1 MSTLLLTTVLLPLL
15 GVPLVGER
23 RESARRAALLVVT
36 LTLLL
41 SGYLAFAFPLGG
53 RDFAVWETSWT
64 AGRFPGLDLRFGLG
78 LDGLSVWLFP
88 LSSLLT
94 FTAVLVSWHA
104 VDRGAAAFYRLL
116 LILLTGMLGVFAA
129 RDVLLFYVFFEATL
143 IPLFF
148 LIGIWGHDERRYAA
162 VKFFLFTLAGSVLT
176 FLGLLALAIY
186 NSHLRPD
193 GLLTFSIPRLTEDL
207 AAFRAN
213 GQFPLA
219 VQMWIFLALF
229 AGFAVKVPL
238 FPLHTWLPLAHV
250 EAPTAGSVLLAG
262 ILLKIGGYGFL
273 RFSLPMLPDA
283 AAASAPWILCLAA
296 VGILYG
302 ALTALAQSDIKRL
315 IAYSSVAHLGYCV
328 LGFFALNPLGLH
340 GGLLQMV
347 NHGLATG
354 GLFAVVGMLYERYHT
369 RRIDSFG
376 GLARRLPLLA
386 FFMFLLT
393 FSSIGL
399 PGLNGFAGEF
409 LILAGMFQRA
419 WWFRPNELALAAAAV
434 FGVVLA
440 AWYML
445 QLVGRVFFGE
455 LKEPQRSTGNG
466 PHGGFEPYAA
476 PGRVPDLTAREVFA
490 LAPLAVF
497 IVWIGVQPSYFL
509 ARMTPTLQALTGQAM
524 AAAAA
529 SPVVAD
535 PVASG
540 SVAAARVAPGSVAP
554 TPVAPT
560 PDTDVPLPPGSV
572 TGGSVTGVSVAAGP
586 CTGMTASRRSDARL
600 VGAAEEV
607 PSRRQLAEIARVA
620 EIEYAS
626 ALTESREIPARHH
639 IQTAPDRVGP

>member
-104 VDRGAAAFYRLL
+104 VDRGAASFYRLL

-186 NSHLRPD
+186 NSHMRPD
-193 GLLTFSIPRLTEDL
+193 GVLTFSIPRLTEDL
-207 AAFRAN
+207 AALRTN
-213 GQFPLA
+213 GQFPPA

-419 WWFRPNELALAAAAV
+419 WLFRPGELALAAAAV

-455 LKEPQRSTGNG
+455 LKEPHLTGG
-466 PHGGFEPYAA
+466 CHGGGESNAA
-476 PGRVPDLTAREVFA
+476 PGRVPDLTVREVFA

-509 ARMTPTLQALTGQAM
+509 GRMTPSLQALSGQAM
-524 AAAAA
+524 AAAAVSVAAIPSAA
-529 SPVVAD
+529 SPV
-535 PVASG
+535 
-540 SVAAARVAPGSVAP
+540 AATPVAP
-554 TPVAPT
+554 TPVAANPVA
-560 PDTDVPLPPGSV
+560 PNP
-572 TGGSVTGVSVAAGP
+572 VAANPGDLGAVV
-586 CTGMTASRRSDARL
+586 TAASSGMTASQRSDASL
-600 VGAAEEV
+600 VGTAGGV
-607 PSRRQLAEIARVA
+607 PARRQLAEIARVA

-626 ALTESREIPARHH
+626 APTTSHENSARHH
-639 IQTAPDRVGP
+639 LQNTPDRVGP

>member
-94 FTAVLVSWHA
+94 FTAVLVSWRA
-104 VDRGAAAFYRLL
+104 VDRGAASFYRLL

-186 NSHLRPD
+186 NSHLQPD
-193 GLLTFSIPRLTEDL
+193 GVLTFSIPRLTEDL
-207 AAFRAN
+207 AALRTN

-419 WWFRPNELALAAAAV
+419 WLFRRGELALAVAAV

-455 LKEPQRSTGNG
+455 LKEPHFTGG
-466 PHGGFEPYAA
+466 SDGGGEPYAA
-476 PGRVPDLTAREVFA
+476 PGRVPDLTVREVFA

-509 ARMTPTLQALTGQAM
+509 ARMTPSLQALSGQAM
-524 AAAAA
+524 AAAAGT
-529 SPVVAD
+529 SVD
-535 PVASG
+535 PG
-540 SVAAARVAPGSVAP
+540 TVAP
-554 TPVAPT
+554 TALAPAPAT
-560 PDTDVPLPPGSV
+560 HAPLPLGLVTGGSV
-572 TGGSVTGVSVAAGP
+572 TAGSVTGVSVVATPSA
-586 CTGMTASRRSDARL
+586 GMTASRRSDARL
-600 VGAAEEV
+600 VGTAGEV
-607 PSRRQLAEIARVA
+607 PLRRQLAEIGRVA
-620 EIEYAS
+620 EIEDAS
-626 ALTESREIPARHH
+626 ALFTSHENLARHYL
-639 IQTAPDRVGP
+639 QNAPDRVGP

>member
-1 MSTLLLTTVLLPLL
+1 MSTLLLITVLLPLL
-15 GVPLVGER
+15 GTSLVGER
-23 RESARRAALLVVT
+23 RENARRAALLVVT

-41 SGYLAFAFPLGG
+41 SGYLAFSFPPGA

-64 AGRFPGLDLRFGLG
+64 AGRFPGVDLRFGLG

-88 LSSLLT
+88 LSALLT
-94 FTAVLVSWHA
+94 FTAVLVSWHT
-104 VDRGAAAFYRLL
+104 VDRGATSFYRLL

-148 LIGIWGHDERRYAA
+148 LIGIWGHEERRYAA

-186 NSHLRPD
+186 NAHLQPD
-193 GLLTFSIPRLTEDL
+193 GVLTFSIPRLTEQL
-207 AAFRAN
+207 GALRAA
-213 GQFPLA
+213 GQLPMA
-219 VQMWIFLALF
+219 VQIWIFLALF

-273 RFSLPMLPDA
+273 RFSLPLLPDA
-283 AAASAPWILCLAA
+283 AAACAPWILLLAT
-296 VGILYG
+296 VGIIYG
-302 ALTALAQSDIKRL
+302 ALTALAQRDIKRL

-328 LGFFALNPLGLH
+328 LGLFALNPLGLH

-347 NHGLATG
+347 NHGLTTG
-354 GLFAVVGMLYERYHT
+354 GLFALVGMLYERYHT

-419 WWFRPNELALAAAAV
+419 WLFRPGELTLAAAAV

-445 QLVGRVFFGE
+445 QPVGRIFFGE
-455 LKEPQRSTGNG
+455 LKEPERPNDPGA
-466 PHGGFEPYAA
+466 HGGDDPYT
-476 PGRVPDLTAREVFA
+476 GQGWVRDLTAREVFA

-509 ARMTPTLQALTGQAM
+509 ARMTPTLQALSGWAV
-524 AAAAA
+524 AAAAPPATGTERPDSPPSVASRGAAAGAPLHAVGYA
-529 SPVVAD
+529 SPRPA
-535 PVASG
+535 PSPAASQT
-540 SVAAARVAPGSVAP
+540 VHE
-554 TPVAPT
+554 T
-560 PDTDVPLPPGSV
+560 TDDR
-572 TGGSVTGVSVAAGP
+572 TGP
-586 CTGMTASRRSDARL
+586 
-600 VGAAEEV
+600 
-607 PSRRQLAEIARVA
+607 
-620 EIEYAS
+620 
-626 ALTESREIPARHH
+626 
-639 IQTAPDRVGP
+639 